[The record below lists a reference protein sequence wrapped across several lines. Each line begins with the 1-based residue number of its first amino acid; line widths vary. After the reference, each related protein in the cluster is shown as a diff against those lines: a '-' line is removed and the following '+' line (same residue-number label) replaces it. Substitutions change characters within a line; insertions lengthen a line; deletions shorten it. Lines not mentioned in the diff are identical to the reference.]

1 MWFTWWL
8 RRRRWERRMDTE
20 FRFHLESLI
29 GDHMRRGLSREEA
42 EQLARREFG
51 PVELAKDQC
60 RHQRPVE
67 ALADVLR
74 DARYALRSLR
84 KSPGFTMAAILM
96 LGLGIGANAAIFQL
110 LDAIRLRSLPV
121 RDPERLAIVTLADRK
136 GWRGSMAGP
145 HAAFTNPLWER
156 FRDHQNAFSGVLAWG
171 GNDFELDSEIASRP
185 ARGLFVS
192 GEFFRVLGVSPL
204 LGRVFTASDDY
215 RGCGL
220 AGAVV
225 SFGFWQRQ
233 LGGDPSIIGRKLT
246 LNFQKVE
253 VVGVTPPSFSGLEV
267 GRSFDVAV
275 PICSQEALWS
285 EGNWLN
291 EGTVWWLTV
300 MGRIAPN
307 RSVAMVNAQLEAT
320 SAALFEATLPSNYP
334 AENIKDYLRFK
345 LHAVPGGGGISGLRS
360 QYSDPLLILLAGTGL
375 VLLIACTNL
384 ANLILARA
392 SAREHDFAVRL
403 AIGASRGRLLRQL
416 MVESALL
423 ALAGAAAGLMLAGG
437 LSRLL
442 VAFLGTEGNPVFLD
456 LPVDAR
462 LLGFVA
468 SSAVLT
474 CIAFGLV
481 PALRATR
488 VLAGDAMKAGGY
500 RLSTSRQGFR
510 FRKALVVSQVALSLV
525 LLFSALLFSGTLRNL
540 LAVDAGFQPRGIIAA
555 WVDFSRLKI
564 PPARR
569 VEFKRDLL
577 GSIRSASGVTSAAE
591 VGIIPLGGGGTE
603 NNVWL
608 DGTDPDRKT
617 FVNFN
622 QIGEG
627 YLRTMEIVLL
637 SGRDF
642 NVRDTVS
649 SPRVAI
655 VNQAFVRRLGLR
667 SDPLGQRFRRE
678 ATPSEPE
685 LVFEIVGLVR
695 DTKYFD
701 LREEY
706 KPIAFLAAT
715 QDSDPDPF
723 TQVLIRSAAPLRET
737 SASVRRAV
745 AGISP
750 LAAFDS
756 WVLETTIRDRLLRER
771 LMATLSGFFGGLGA
785 LIAAIG
791 IYGVMSYLVVRRT
804 KEIGVRIALGAGR
817 SAILAMVLRQG
828 GILLGIGLGVGLLLA
843 LAAARVLR
851 SLLFGIEAHDIGT
864 LGLAL
869 VLLAAIG
876 VASSYLPARRAASL
890 EAIVALREE

>member
-1 MWFTWWL
+1 
-8 RRRRWERRMDTE
+8 MDAE
-20 FRFHLESLI
+20 LHFHLESLI
-29 GDHMRRGLSREEA
+29 SDHMHQGLNREEA
-42 EQLARREFG
+42 EHQARCEFG
-51 PVELAKDQC
+51 PLELAKDEC
-60 RHQRPVE
+60 RDQRPAE

-84 KSPGFTMAAILM
+84 KSPGFTMAAILT
-96 LGLGIGANAAIFQL
+96 LGLLIGANAALFQL

-121 RDPERLAIVTLADRK
+121 RDPERLTLVVLAHRK
-136 GWRGSMAGP
+136 RWRGSMAGP
-145 HAAFTNPLWER
+145 HAALTNPLWER
-156 FRDHQNAFSGVLAWG
+156 FRDRQDAFSGVLAWG
-171 GNDFELDSEIASRP
+171 SNDFGLDQEIASLP
-185 ARGLFVS
+185 AHGLFVS
-192 GEFFRVLGVSPL
+192 GEFFRVLGVQPL
-204 LGRVFTASDDY
+204 LGRVFTAADDH

-225 SFGFWQRQ
+225 SYEFWQRQ
-233 LGGDPSIIGRKLT
+233 LGGAPSIIGRKLT

-253 VVGVTPPSFSGLEV
+253 VVGVTPANFSGLEI

-285 EGNWLN
+285 DGNWLN

-300 MGRIAPN
+300 MGRIAPG
-307 RSVAMVNAQLEAT
+307 RSIEMVNARLEAV
-320 SAALFEATLPSNYP
+320 SPSLFEATLPPNYP
-334 AENIKDYLRFK
+334 PENVPDYLRFK
-345 LHAVPGGGGISGLRS
+345 LRAAPGGGGVCVLRT
-360 QYSDPLLILLAGTGL
+360 QYSEPLMILLAGTAL

-416 MVESALL
+416 TVENALL
-423 ALAGAAAGLMLAGG
+423 ALAGATVGLLLAGG
-437 LSRLL
+437 LSRFL

-456 LPVDAR
+456 LRMDAR
-462 LLGFVA
+462 LLAFVA

-488 VLAGDAMKAGGY
+488 VLAGDAMKAGGH

-510 FRKALVVSQVALSLV
+510 FRQVLVVSQVALSLV
-525 LLFSALLFSGTLRNL
+525 LLFGALLFSDTLRNL
-540 LAVDAGFQPRGIIAA
+540 LAVDTGFQPRGIIAA

-577 GSIRSASGVTSAAE
+577 GSIRSAPGVASAVE

-608 DGTDPDRKT
+608 DGTDPTRKT

-627 YLRTMEIVLL
+627 YLRTMGIALL

-642 NVRDTVS
+642 SVRDTVS

-655 VNQAFVRRLGLR
+655 VNRTFVRRLGLR
-667 SDPLGQRFRRE
+667 GDPVGQRFRRE

-706 KPIAFLAAT
+706 RPIAFLAAT
-715 QDSDPDPF
+715 QDSDPGPF

-737 SASVRRAV
+737 SGSVKRAV
-745 AGISP
+745 AGVSP
-750 LAAFDS
+750 LAGFDS
-756 WVLETTIRDRLLRER
+756 WVLVTTIRDRLLRER
-771 LMATLSGFFGGLGA
+771 LMATLSGFFGALGA

-791 IYGVMSYLVVRRT
+791 LYGVMSYLVVRRT
-804 KEIGVRIALGAGR
+804 GEIGVRTALGASRG
-817 SAILAMVLRQG
+817 AILAMVLRQG
-828 GILLGIGLGVGLLLA
+828 GRLLGIGLGVGLLLA
-843 LAAARVLR
+843 LAAARVVR
-851 SLLFGIEAHDIGT
+851 SLLFGVQPHDIRT

-876 VASSYLPARRAASL
+876 LASSYLPARRAASL
-890 EAIVALREE
+890 APITALREE